1 MKNFSQLNLRQNKI
15 LKENHKRV
23 SWSNSETNELSYSPF
38 GKKLLQLDYDDNKKE
53 FSRSNQKSE
62 TSQDILMAA
71 QSLAISTVTF
81 VLNEDEEVSLKKE
94 GKVRQSFK
102 ETRKVTV
109 EMCINKF
116 LCWNASFIGLYICCW
131 EFHYEMNET
140 HVNITQVEA

>member
-1 MKNFSQLNLRQNKI
+1 
-15 LKENHKRV
+15 
-23 SWSNSETNELSYSPF
+23 
-38 GKKLLQLDYDDNKKE
+38 
-53 FSRSNQKSE
+53 
-62 TSQDILMAA
+62 MAA

-116 LCWNASFIGLYICCW
+116 LC
-131 EFHYEMNET
+131 
-140 HVNITQVEA
+140 